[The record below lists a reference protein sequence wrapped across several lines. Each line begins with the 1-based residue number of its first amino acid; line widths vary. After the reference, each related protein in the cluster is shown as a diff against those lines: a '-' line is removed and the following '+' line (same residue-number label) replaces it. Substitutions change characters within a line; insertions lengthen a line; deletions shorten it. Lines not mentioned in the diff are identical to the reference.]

1 MGQCWASATVP
12 ANNEKDRQL
21 STMKLHSSHI
31 KQAALNICQL
41 DCIYLV
47 EALDTEIA
55 CSKNPDPH
63 NL

>member
-1 MGQCWASATVP
+1 
-12 ANNEKDRQL
+12 
-21 STMKLHSSHI
+21 MKLHSSHI